1 MSRVQDIAKTA
12 AGSLRALEP
21 LEIAKTVTLILDII
35 IFLAVVWV
43 QLFVFR

>member
-1 MSRVQDIAKTA
+1 M
-12 AGSLRALEP
+12 EP
-21 LEIAKTVTLILDII
+21 SIKDVAQTVGVICDVI